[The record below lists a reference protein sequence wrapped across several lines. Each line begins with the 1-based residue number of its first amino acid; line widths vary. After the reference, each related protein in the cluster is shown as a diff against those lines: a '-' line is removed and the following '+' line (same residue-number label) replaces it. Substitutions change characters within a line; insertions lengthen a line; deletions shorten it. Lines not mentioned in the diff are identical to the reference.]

1 MESRVLSRKVGVYRQ
16 LKNLPKG
23 ENARLNS
30 LPHEGKGDRLRWMR
44 CCKMNHLHNPKLTN
58 SAQKLRRNMT
68 KEEKRLWYDFLKGL
82 PVTVY
87 RQKVIENYIVDFA
100 IPARKLVIE
109 VDGSQHFEIEG
120 EGKDK
125 ARDQRLCDL
134 GYRVLRVSNL
144 DIHRRFKDVCAEIE
158 RYIV

>member
-1 MESRVLSRKVGVYRQ
+1 
-16 LKNLPKG
+16 
-23 ENARLNS
+23 
-30 LPHEGKGDRLRWMR
+30 
-44 CCKMNHLHNPKLTN
+44 MNHLHNPKLTN

-109 VDGSQHFEIEG
+109 VDGSQHLEIEG